1 MVSIHPFEL
10 NHNPM
15 SQEKNRKRIS
25 KVVRRLKSRVT
36 ADGIEPRKNRHVTRI
51 WSSGLNGRCC
61 SKIGMVALCFLVLCS
76 ISNAASPTKL
86 STVPPQVEKIDTAIS
101 QVWKDYELKP
111 SPVEDELKWCRR
123 LFLDVIGRIPSH
135 QEIQEFS
142 KDKSPDKKK
151 NLVMRLLEDDRY
163 TEEYASNWS
172 NIWTNVLIGRS
183 GGTERRSLIDR
194 EGMQKYLRDCFA
206 RNIPYNTMVNELVT
220 ATGTTKPGT
229 PSFNG
234 ATNFLV
240 MKVNEENAVQAT
252 AAVSKVFLGLQV
264 QCTQCHNHPFNEWKQ
279 QKFWEFNAFFRQ
291 TRALRR
297 FENGTRDIDH
307 VELVDQDFAG
317 EGQNPEAADL
327 YYQLRNGV
335 TKVAF
340 PVFIDGREISKSGYV
355 SQVNRRQELS
365 KMILESDYLDKMI
378 VNRTWAHFMGYGFTR
393 PIDDLGPHNPSS
405 HPELLQSLGEDIRKV
420 SYDMKQLISWI
431 VLSKPYQLSS
441 RIVSE
446 NQADDPTIG
455 EPPRFTH
462 FYSRQMRAE
471 ELYQSLVVATQAD
484 RQGSLEQQERRRNEW
499 LKQFVVAFGTDD
511 GGEASTFNGSIPQ
524 SLMMFN
530 GELMRE
536 ATSVK
541 PGAWLHR
548 ISDEKAGMP
557 EKVNYLFMAGVG
569 RKARTE
575 ELSAAKALLDA
586 RKGDASAML
595 QDMWWAILNSNE
607 FILNH

>member
-1 MVSIHPFEL
+1 MSSDLPKKNAPTSRIRRQKVRWTRDSIILQKNQSVTWAWPF
-10 NHNPM
+10 H
-15 SQEKNRKRIS
+15 SA
-25 KVVRRLKSRVT
+25 RRFTV
-36 ADGIEPRKNRHVTRI
+36 
-51 WSSGLNGRCC
+51 
-61 SKIGMVALCFLVLCS
+61 KIGVVTLSLLALMS
-76 ISNAASPTKL
+76 SARAASPSQAAL
-86 STVPPQVEKIDTAIS
+86 PPQVEKINTAIS
-101 QVWKDYELKP
+101 QVWKEYDLKP
-111 SPVEDELKWCRR
+111 SPVEEEAKWCRR
-123 LFLDVIGRIPSH
+123 VFLDVIGRIPSYD
-135 QEIQEFS
+135 EMQEFL
-142 KDKSPDKKK
+142 KDKSNDKKL
-151 NLVMRLLEDDRY
+151 NLVNRLLNDDRY

-172 NIWTNVLIGRS
+172 TIWTNVLIGRA
-183 GGTERRSLIDR
+183 GGTEQRSLIHR
-194 EGMQKYLRDCFA
+194 EGMQKYLRDSFA
-206 RNIPYNTMVNELVT
+206 RNRPYNTMVNELIT
-220 ATGTTKPGT
+220 ATGATKPGV
-229 PSFNG
+229 PNFNG
-234 ATNFLV
+234 ATNFLI

-252 AAVSKVFLGLQV
+252 SAVSKIFLGLQV

-297 FENGTRDIDH
+297 FENGMRDIDFA
-307 VELVDQDFAG
+307 ELVDQDFAG
-317 EGQNPEAADL
+317 EGRDPESADL
-327 YYQLRNGV
+327 YYQMRNGV

-355 SQVNRRQELS
+355 KEVNRRQELS
-365 KMILESDYLDKMI
+365 KMIMDSPYLDKMI

-405 HPELLQSLGEDIRKV
+405 HPELLEELGVDFRKV
-420 SYDMKQLISWI
+420 SYDLKQLMTWI

-441 RIVSE
+441 RITPD
-446 NQADDPTIG
+446 NQADDPSVG

-462 FYSRQMRAE
+462 FYTRQMRAE

-484 RQGSLEQQERRRNEW
+484 RQGTLEEQENRRNQW

-511 GGEASTFNGSIPQ
+511 GGETSTFNGSIPQ

-536 ATSVK
+536 ATSTK
-541 PGAWLHR
+541 AGSWLHR
-548 ISDEKAGMP
+548 ISQEKAGMA
-557 EKVNYLFMAGVG
+557 EKVQYLFQAGLA
-569 RKARTE
+569 RKAKSD
-575 ELSAAKALLDA
+575 ELVAAKALLDA

>member
-1 MVSIHPFEL
+1 MESILPPEQCRC
-10 NHNPM
+10 PM
-15 SQEKNRKRIS
+15 SQEKDCKRVP
-25 KVVRRLKSRVT
+25 KPTQRLKSQLT
-36 ADGIEPRKNRHVTRI
+36 ADADDLRKNRHVTWVWAVGTTTRFVAKVGMI
-51 WSSGLNGRCC
+51 ALSMLIISS
-61 SKIGMVALCFLVLCS
+61 FTF
-76 ISNAASPTKL
+76 AASPTKT
-86 STVPPQVEKIDTAIS
+86 STLPPQIEKIDTAIS

-111 SPVEDELKWCRR
+111 SPVEEELKWCRR

-135 QEIQEFS
+135 DEIREFD

-163 TEEYASNWS
+163 VEEYASNWS
-172 NIWTNVLIGRS
+172 NVWTNVLIGRS

-206 RNIPYNTMVNELVT
+206 RNMPYNTMVNELIT
-220 ATGTTKPGT
+220 ATGSTKPGK
-229 PSFNG
+229 PNFNG
-234 ATNFLV
+234 AANFLI

-252 AAVSKVFLGLQV
+252 AAVSKIFLGLQV

-297 FENGTRDIDH
+297 FENGTQDIDH
-307 VELVDQDFAG
+307 AELVDQDFAG
-317 EGQNPEAADL
+317 EGSNPEAADL

-365 KMILESDYLDKMI
+365 KMILESGYLDKMI

-393 PIDDLGPHNPSS
+393 PIDDLGPHNPAS
-405 HPELLQSLGEDIRKV
+405 HPELLEALGADFRKT
-420 SYDMKQLISWI
+420 SYDLKQLISWI
-431 VLSKPYQLSS
+431 VLSKPYQLTS
-441 RIVSE
+441 RIIPD
-446 NQADDPTIG
+446 NQADDPTVG

-484 RQGSLEQQERRRNEW
+484 RQGTLEQQERRRNEW

-548 ISDEKAGMP
+548 ISDEKAGMA
-557 EKVNYLFMAGVG
+557 EKVHYLFMAGVG
-569 RKARTE
+569 RKAKNE
-575 ELSAAKALLDA
+575 ELAAAKALFDVS
-586 RKGDASAML
+586 KGNVSAML